1 MTRILATLAVAA
13 ITTSPALATEHRVTI
28 QDMAFHPSVIAA
40 EVGDTVI
47 FANADDLPHTA
58 TAIARGL
65 DTARARGGAF
75 DTGMIDPAGSVAI
88 RITRSGVVDFSCD
101 YHPSMHGRI
110 VAE

>member
-1 MTRILATLAVAA
+1 MTHILATLAVAA
-13 ITTSPALATEHRVTI
+13 ATASPALATEHRVTI
-28 QDMAFHPSVIAA
+28 EDMAFRPSVIEV

-65 DTARARGGAF
+65 DTARAQGGAF
-75 DTGMIDPAGSVAI
+75 ATGMIDPAGSVAI

-101 YHPSMHGRI
+101 YHPSMRGSIAAR
-110 VAE
+110 